1 VDGAQVDV
9 PAPLGHVVGV
19 ADIVPELRPFA
30 AEITNMCHET
40 APGKIRTC
48 CLKELFYLNLAGFAS
63 LCGTLLS
70 AVLIS
75 GFAWLSCALVIQPEK
90 SFILKIKLNYSENQS
105 QRRRTGASAP
115 QLALY

>member
-19 ADIVPELRPFA
+19 ADIVPELRAFA

-75 GFAWLSCALVIQPEK
+75 GFAGYLVLLSFNPK
-90 SFILKIKLNYSENQS
+90 NHS
-105 QRRRTGASAP
+105 P
-115 QLALY
+115 